1 MSDVHTEATVYDEV
15 AHILGGG
22 RDENETPE
30 EFKKRALQHI
40 NGFPDDQYE
49 GLPILVK
56 EWVHDAS
63 RQMARNISRS
73 RPQSLPAMSGLDKQ
87 LRRFDITKPFEK
99 PAPGKRRKS
108 GEDAV
113 SRVAAVLSQVG
124 DPENIKV
131 DDLREM
137 IKKQYPDA
145 EYGQSALKQGMHAFL
160 TVRRVLGGG
169 NTQQRQ
175 AAE

>member
-1 MSDVHTEATVYDEV
+1 MPEATVYDEISD
-15 AHILGGG
+15 ILGGG
-22 RDENETPE
+22 RNDNETAE
-30 EFKKRALQHI
+30 EFKKRALQQI
-40 NGFPDDQYE
+40 NGYPDDEYR

-73 RPQSLPAMSGLDKQ
+73 RPQSLPAMSGLDKELQ
-87 LRRFDITKPFEK
+87 RFDITKPFVK
-99 PAPGKRRKS
+99 PTPSKPRKR

-113 SRVAAVLSQVG
+113 SRVAAVLSGV
-124 DPENIKV
+124 DKPETVTV
-131 DDLREM
+131 DDLRNM
-137 IKKQYPDA
+137 IKERYPEA
-145 EYGQSALKQGMHAFL
+145 EYGNSALKQGMHAFV

-169 NTQQRQ
+169 NQPQQQ

>member
-1 MSDVHTEATVYDEV
+1 MSDAQTETTVYDEISE
-15 AHILGGG
+15 ILRGGK
-22 RDENETPE
+22 DQNETAE

-40 NGFPDDQYE
+40 NGFDDRQYDA
-49 GLPILVK
+49 LPVLVR

-63 RQMARNISRS
+63 RQMARNNSRS

-99 PAPGKRRKS
+99 PAPGKTRKK
-108 GEDAV
+108 GEDAI
-113 SRVAAVLSQVG
+113 SRVASVLSQVN
-124 DPENIKV
+124 DPENVKV
-131 DDLREM
+131 DDLKDM
-137 IKKQYPDA
+137 IKQRYPEAD
-145 EYGQSALKQGMHAFL
+145 YGQSALKQGMHAFL
-160 TVRRVLGGG
+160 TVRRVLGVG